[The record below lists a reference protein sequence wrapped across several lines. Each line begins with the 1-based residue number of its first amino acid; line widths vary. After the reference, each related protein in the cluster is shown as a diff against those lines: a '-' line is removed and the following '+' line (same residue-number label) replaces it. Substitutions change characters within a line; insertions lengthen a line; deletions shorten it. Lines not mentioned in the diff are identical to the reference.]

1 MIQIYGLYQTG
12 QQPKTSHNK
21 PKGDQKRAKTTKIKQ
36 KGDIKRPQKSQNYTK
51 QSKTNNKQ
59 TLNESQRA
67 KIT

>member
-36 KGDIKRPQKSQNYTK
+36 KRDLKRSQKNQNCTK
-51 QSKTNNKQ
+51 QSKTNHKQ
-59 TLNESQRA
+59 TEHESQRA